1 MHAPRSHT
9 EKVLVVLSSALFAIS
24 LVATYAAMQPFLGQ
38 LNLPALPPALS
49 LAPDTLEALVALVSL
64 TGLVSCL
71 VALSAVRRE
80 RFRRGRTER
89 RLAMLMQVADRTG
102 DLVAVVNRKGKVEYL
117 NEAAEK
123 ITGFP
128 RRELI
133 GKRSIPWLP
142 WYPDQQSFDTAC
154 IAAASGRPFL
164 GEVLCR
170 RRDGAPLLLLEQ
182 LSVLSGAD
190 GRSQRFVSTAADI
203 THQRQMKDRLK
214 FLDNYD
220 PLTTVPNRRAFTELL
235 QLALEEAARE
245 QGLVSVLLMDIDR
258 FRQINDL
265 FGSATG
271 DEVLRQIPVLLKPVL
286 GDRDLVARLGSNEFG
301 IIHRYDIQHLN
312 TQPLA
317 ERIRTTLSR
326 KMTIGER
333 DIAFTVTLGIA
344 CQPDDGSDART
355 LARNADLALTR
366 SKELGHN
373 TIQFF
378 TREIE
383 DQIVHSYSL
392 EQRLSGALRNSEY
405 RLHFQPYCDLMT
417 GTFVGAEALIRWDHG
432 EGVTVS
438 PAKFLPSLE
447 ESGMIIDVGAWVLRT
462 ACGQLR
468 EWKRTGRPYSI
479 SVNLSHNQFR
489 HRGLVT
495 LVAGMIRDMNIDPQ
509 RLTLELTETICIQD
523 IDFAIAVLKKL
534 KDTGVTLSID
544 DFGTGYSSLS
554 YIKKLPVNILKIDQS
569 FVREVTRDQDSV
581 SIITAITTMARGI
594 GLKTIAEGVESGQQR
609 NVLHLLRCDMGQ
621 GFYFSPAVPA
631 DQLDSVAS
639 RQASDLSQTR

>member
-1 MHAPRSHT
+1 MNIPRRHT
-9 EKVLVVLSSALFAIS
+9 ERLLVALSSALLALALIS
-24 LVATYAAMQPFLGQ
+24 TYAAIQPVLGQ
-38 LNLPALPPALS
+38 LDLPSLPPALALS
-49 LAPDTLEALVALVSL
+49 PDSLEALVALVSL

-71 VALSAVRRE
+71 VALAAVRRE
-80 RFRRGRTER
+80 RSRHGRTER
-89 RLAMLMQVADRTG
+89 RLAMLLQVADRT
-102 DLVAVVNRKGKVEYL
+102 DVLVAIVNRKGKVEYL
-117 NEAAEK
+117 NEAAER
-123 ITGFP
+123 ITGFS
-128 RRELI
+128 RQELI
-133 GKRSIPWLP
+133 GKRSVPWLP
-142 WYPDQQSFDTAC
+142 WYPDQQSFDAACTA
-154 IAAASGRPFL
+154 AVSGRPYL

-170 RRDGAPLLLLEQ
+170 RKDRAPLLLLEQ
-182 LSVLSGAD
+182 LSVLSNGD

-203 THQRQMKDRLK
+203 THLRQTEERLR
-214 FLDNYD
+214 FLDSYD
-220 PLTTVPNRRAFTELL
+220 PLTTVPNRRAFSELL
-235 QLALEEAARE
+235 QQALNESAQEH
-245 QGLVSVLLMDIDR
+245 GFVSVLLMDIDR

-271 DEVLRQIPVLLKPVL
+271 DEVLRQIPLLLKPVL
-286 GDRDLVARLGSNEFG
+286 GPRDLVARLGSNEFG
-301 IIHRYDIQHLN
+301 IIHRYDMQHLN
-312 TQPLA
+312 TRPLA
-317 ERIRTTLSR
+317 ERIRAALSR

-344 CQPDDGSDART
+344 CQPDDGSDAGM
-355 LARNADLALTR
+355 LARNADFALTR
-366 SKELGHN
+366 AKELGYN

-378 TREIE
+378 TRTIE

-392 EQRLSGALRNSEY
+392 EQRLTGALLNSEY
-405 RLHFQPYCDLMT
+405 RLHYQPYCDLMT
-417 GTFVGAEALIRWDHG
+417 GIFSGAEALIRWDKG
-432 EGVTVS
+432 EGVTIS
-438 PAKFLPSLE
+438 PAQFLPSLE

-468 EWKRTGRPYSI
+468 EWKLTGRPYTV

-489 HRGLVT
+489 HKGLVP
-495 LVAGMIRDMNIDPQ
+495 LVAGVVRDMNIDPQ

-523 IDFAIAVLKKL
+523 IDFAIAILKKL

-554 YIKKLPVNILKIDQS
+554 YIKKLPVDILKIDQS

-594 GLKTIAEGVESGQQR
+594 GLKTIAEGVESEQQR
-609 NVLHLLRCDMGQ
+609 HVLHLLRCDMGQ

-639 RQASDLSQTR
+639 RQARDLL